1 MSRFDRLYY
10 KDAYLKKFTATV
22 TACRQSEA
30 DIEAKAEAETGNNET
45 GRNDARTRYMVE
57 LSQTAFY
64 PEGGGQPADTGWL
77 AEARVI
83 DVQEQ
88 GDRVVHFTDRPLL
101 VGSEVEGQIDWQRR
115 FVFMQQHSGE
125 HILSGFICA
134 AHKCDNVGF
143 HIGSNETTMDFNC
156 KLTAADLLQ
165 VETLANQVV
174 FANRPVTVCYPDS
187 NSQTATEQVANG
199 QTPLAYRSKIELG
212 EEVRVVSIEDAD
224 NCACCGLHV
233 RATGEI
239 GLIKIVSSQNYKGGV
254 RISIACGSRALE
266 DYRLKNDQANL
277 VSSQLSVKSTELD
290 LGVERLRAEA
300 ATYKARA
307 TRLHR
312 ALIEYKAQAA
322 AELTGPLCL
331 FEEDATPDDLRQ
343 LCLRLIKDRSD
354 VVAVLAEVTQSSEA
368 PAGATE
374 AQITETRWRYCVG
387 SSVAD
392 MRVFSKNLNA
402 AFNGSGG
409 GNERLAQGTLIGS
422 RSELETFISA

>member
-10 KDAYLKKFTATV
+10 KDAYLEKFTAIV
-22 TACRQSEA
+22 TACWQSEA
-30 DIEAKAEAETGNNET
+30 DIEAEAETGNEET
-45 GRNDARTRYMVE
+45 GKGDAGSKYLIE

-77 AEARVI
+77 AEARVF
-83 DVQEQ
+83 DVREQ
-88 GDRVVHFTDRPLL
+88 DDRVVHITDRPLL
-101 VGSEVEGQIDWQRR
+101 VGSEVKGQIDWQRR

-174 FANRPVTVCYPDS
+174 FANRPVTVRYPGS
-187 NSQTATEQVANG
+187 IGQTTKEQAANG
-199 QTPLAYRSKIELG
+199 QAPLEYRSKIELG
-212 EEVRVVSIEDAD
+212 EDVRVVSIEDAD

-239 GLIKIVSSQNYKGGV
+239 GLIKIISSQNYKGGV

-266 DYRLKNDQANL
+266 DYRLKNEQANL
-277 VSSQLSVKSTELD
+277 ISSQLSVKSTELG
-290 LGVERLRAEA
+290 LGVERLKAEA
-300 ATYKARA
+300 ATHKARA

-343 LCLRLIKDRSD
+343 FCLRLIKDRSD
-354 VVAVLAEVTQSSEA
+354 VVAVFAEVSQSSEKA
-368 PAGATE
+368 AGATE
-374 AQITETRWRYCVG
+374 SQATETRWRYCVG

-392 MRVFSKNLNA
+392 MRVFSKKLNA

-409 GNERLAQGTLIGS
+409 GNERLAQGTLTGS
-422 RSELETFISA
+422 RTELETFISE